1 MLKTVAAIFLNNNP
15 DSEKYWQWQS
25 TELDKISDHMPNL
38 IIIYV
43 VNKKKKKTEVRNTKN
58 FNKNFYKK
66 VLKEMKSVDLFC
78 VDLFCV

>member
-43 VNKKKKKTEVRNTKN
+43 VNKKKKK
-58 FNKNFYKK
+58 
-66 VLKEMKSVDLFC
+66 LK
-78 VDLFCV
+78 